1 MSGNNCGC
9 LKMSDK
15 TLLKKVK
22 SQMKSQFGKRARVSK
37 VNKKCILCLCPYNQM
52 NDIKNKKTA
61 SKKTKAVKGGKFKN
75 RSRKNKNVNNKN
87 INRNNQNKN
96 NRNNQKRGTRRNTR
110 KSGKSGNRVHKGGSG
125 NCGIVGTQKPCGSI
139 VNVGQYLRPA
149 SYLPLDGPNHHVK
162 NNLD

>member
-1 MSGNNCGC
+1 MTGHCNC

-15 TLLKKVK
+15 NLLKKVK
-22 SQMKSQFGKRARVSK
+22 SQMKSQFGKRVRVSK
-37 VNKKCILCLCPYNQM
+37 INKKCILCLCPYNQM

-61 SKKTKAVKGGKFKN
+61 SKQTKTVKGGKFKN
-75 RSRKNKNVNNKN
+75 RSKKNKNVNKN

-96 NRNNQKRGTRRNTR
+96 NRSNQKRDTRRNTR
-110 KSGKSGNRVHKGGSG
+110 KSGNRVHKGGSG

-162 NNLD
+162 NNLE

>member
-1 MSGNNCGC
+1 MTGHCNC

-15 TLLKKVK
+15 NLLKKVK
-22 SQMKSQFGKRARVSK
+22 SQLKSQFGKRVRVSK
-37 VNKKCILCLCPYNQM
+37 INKKCILCLCPYNQM

-61 SKKTKAVKGGKFKN
+61 SKQTKTVKGGKFKN
-75 RSRKNKNVNNKN
+75 RSKKNINNKN

-96 NRNNQKRGTRRNTR
+96 NRSNQKRGTRRNTR
-110 KSGKSGNRVHKGGSG
+110 KSGNRVHKGGSG

-162 NNLD
+162 NNLE

>member
-1 MSGNNCGC
+1 MKDKHCSC

-22 SQMKSQFGKRARVSK
+22 AQMKSQFGKKARLSK

-52 NDIKNKKTA
+52 MDIKNKKNA
-61 SKKTKAVKGGKFKN
+61 SKKTVSKRTKALKGGQKN
-75 RSRKNKNVNNKN
+75 NKSKTRSRKNNKN
-87 INRNNQNKN
+87 KRKDRNS
-96 NRNNQKRGTRRNTR
+96 R
-110 KSGKSGNRVHKGGSG
+110 KANRVHRGGSG

-162 NNLD
+162 NNLE